1 MKNYETTF
9 IITPVLSEKEVQE
22 TVSTYKKFI
31 ESNGGKIINEE
42 AWGLRQ
48 LAYAIEKK
56 TTGVYHHFEF
66 QANGDLID
74 TLELAFRR
82 DENILRFLT
91 IALDRYGVEYNE
103 KKRIKQSAAPEVV
116 SEEQEN

>member
-22 TVSTYKKFI
+22 TVNTYKKFI
-31 ESNGGKIINEE
+31 ESNGGKIISEE
-42 AWGLRQ
+42 AWGLKQ

-66 QANGDLID
+66 QSNGDLID

-103 KKRIKQSAAPEVV
+103 KKRNKQSTPEVV

>member
-1 MKNYETTF
+1 MPLKRK
-9 IITPVLSEKEVQE
+9 PQ
-22 TVSTYKKFI
+22 VSTI
-31 ESNGGKIINEE
+31 TSSSSS
-42 AWGLRQ
+42 
-48 LAYAIEKK
+48 
-56 TTGVYHHFEF
+56 
-66 QANGDLID
+66 NGDLID

-103 KKRIKQSAAPEVV
+103 KKRNKQSAAPEVV

>member
-31 ESNGGKIINEE
+31 ESNGWKIINEE

-66 QANGDLID
+66 QSNGDLID
-74 TLELAFRR
+74 MLELAFRR

-91 IALDRYGVEYNE
+91 IALDRYGKEYNE
-103 KKRIKQSAAPEVV
+103 KKRNKQSAPEVV

>member
-9 IITPVLSEKEVQE
+9 IITPVLSDKEVKE
-22 TVSTYKKFI
+22 TVSTYKQFI
-31 ESNGGKIINEE
+31 ESNGGSIINEE

-56 TTGVYHHFEF
+56 TTGVYHNFEF
-66 QANGDLID
+66 KAEGPLID

-103 KKRIKQSAAPEVV
+103 KKRAKQSAAPEVV
-116 SEEQEN
+116 TEESEN

>member
-1 MKNYETTF
+1 M
-9 IITPVLSEKEVQE
+9 
-22 TVSTYKKFI
+22 
-31 ESNGGKIINEE
+31 
-42 AWGLRQ
+42 
-48 LAYAIEKK
+48 AYAIEKK

-103 KKRIKQSAAPEVV
+103 KKRNKQSAPEVV

>member
-42 AWGLRQ
+42 AWGLKQ

-66 QANGDLID
+66 QSNGALID

-103 KKRIKQSAAPEVV
+103 KKRNKQSAPEVV